1 MMNIGLFIP
10 LPKILDSLSNLWARI
25 YDVLINLKIPDLALI
40 AIVLLLLVWILVVS
54 KRVEKRLERRIDEI
68 KRVIKRAGIED
79 FQEELKQRKVEEEP
93 KEKEEEP
100 KEIVEEVEEREE
112 ELKEGEEELKEREE
126 EPKEEREEFKEL
138 IKEIREEAKIEEK
151 AAEGVQA
158 PEEERVES
166 IFEVAETEK
175 KLMPEKPEK
184 KEVREK
190 PVIEE
195 KIELNREDIFVLSA
209 IADEPEKMY
218 QKEGLFNLFRMA
230 FSTKS
235 RLDFDFILKKLE
247 KYKLIKS
254 NSSTDYRAW
263 IEMTDKGIEYIKRR
277 RKI

>member
-1 MMNIGLFIP
+1 MDIGLFIP
-10 LPKILDSLSNLWARI
+10 LTKILDSLSNLLAKV
-25 YDVLINLKIPDLALI
+25 YEVLINLKIPDLALI
-40 AIVLLLLVWILVVS
+40 AIVLLLLIWILIVS
-54 KRVEKRLERRIDEI
+54 KRVERRLERRIDEI

-93 KEKEEEP
+93 KRKEEEP
-100 KEIVEEVEEREE
+100 KEVAEELKEREE
-112 ELKEGEEELKEREE
+112 ELKESEEELKETAE
-126 EPKEEREEFKEL
+126 EPKEEREEFKEAM
-138 IKEIREEAKIEEK
+138 KEIREEAKVEEK
-151 AAEGVQA
+151 AAKKVEA

-166 IFEVAETEK
+166 IFEVTEK
-175 KLMPEKPEK
+175 KVMPEKPEI

-195 KIELNREDIFVLSA
+195 KIALNREDIFVLSA

-218 QKEGLFNLFRMA
+218 QKEGLFSLFRMA

-263 IEMTDKGIEYIKRR
+263 IEMTDKGLEYIKRR